1 MEQGYS
7 IEPAHG
13 VGAHGMSIVT
23 FVLIIDMKKSP
34 PEGESQVP
42 YAWEHWLRNFLD
54 LKEACA
60 KGKAQES

>member
-1 MEQGYS
+1 
-7 IEPAHG
+7 
-13 VGAHGMSIVT
+13 MSIVT